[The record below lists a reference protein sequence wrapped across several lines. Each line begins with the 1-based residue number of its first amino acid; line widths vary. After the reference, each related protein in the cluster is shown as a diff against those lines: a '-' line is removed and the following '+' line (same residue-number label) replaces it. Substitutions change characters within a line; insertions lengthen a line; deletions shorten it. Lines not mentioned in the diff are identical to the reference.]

1 MNQAPGSSAEST
13 GKGDVTITIE
23 QHGQSGIQL
32 NDGIGDQPVRAVPV
46 QQHISRV
53 SVRAPPFW
61 KENPA
66 LWFRQLESQFITN
79 GITVSETK
87 YHVAVGALDTAII
100 SQISDII
107 MNPPEHGK
115 YENLKERLQERF
127 ADSEERRFQKL
138 LRNLDLGDKKPSHLW
153 REMRDLAGPNI
164 NDPLL
169 KSLWLQR
176 LPAQVQAI
184 VSTDEGAMP
193 RLLTM
198 ADKINEIIENRNIHV
213 VADASS
219 ARSLTPLT
227 KACPP
232 AGNQDSSAINAIERL
247 CSQVTLLTQQVAALT
262 NDDNNNQS
270 RGRSATRASTS
281 RQRFQ
286 SRSQSREPNQSRI
299 CWYHQRFGNRA
310 TRCTTPCA
318 FIPPTEN

>member
-1 MNQAPGSSAEST
+1 MANTNEASGSNVEAKGGVDTTEQPGRT
-13 GKGDVTITIE
+13 G
-23 QHGQSGIQL
+23 QL
-32 NDGIGDQPVRAVPV
+32 NDMAGNQPGQAV
-46 QQHISRV
+46 QQHIARV
-53 SVRAPPFW
+53 SLRAPPFW

-66 LWFRQLESQFITN
+66 LWFRQLESQFVTN

-87 YHVAVGALDTAII
+87 YHVAVGALDTAVI
-100 SQISDII
+100 SQVSDII
-107 MNPPEHGK
+107 MNPPEHNK
-115 YENLKERLQERF
+115 YENLKDRLQERF

-153 REMRDLAGPNI
+153 REMRDLGGNHI

-176 LPAQVQAI
+176 LPAQIQAI
-184 VSTDEGAMP
+184 VSTDDGPMP

-219 ARSLTPLT
+219 SSSSTPQS
-227 KACPP
+227 KACPND
-232 AGNQDSSAINAIERL
+232 GNQDTLSLNVIERL
-247 CSQVTLLTQQVAALT
+247 CSQITLLTQQVAALT
-262 NDDNNNQS
+262 NSDDNYNQS
-270 RGRSATRASTS
+270 RGRSANRATTS

-286 SRSQSREPNQSRI
+286 SRSKSREPNQSRI
-299 CWYHQRFGNRA
+299 CWYHQRFGNSA

-318 FIPPTEN
+318 FVPPTEN